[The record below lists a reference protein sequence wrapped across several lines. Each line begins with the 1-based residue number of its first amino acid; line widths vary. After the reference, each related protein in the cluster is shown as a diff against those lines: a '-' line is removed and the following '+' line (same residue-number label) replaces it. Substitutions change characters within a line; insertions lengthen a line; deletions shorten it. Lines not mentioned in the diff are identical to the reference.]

1 MHLVETYATN
11 CGLKI
16 DHPYILEK
24 YFPLNIDKY
33 VTFSPYSKPAKT
45 YDYWLDVIELIKPHL
60 DKEGIEIL
68 QLGGKNERALPHCLS
83 VTGQTNINQVA
94 YILKG
99 SMLHF
104 GADSFPVHIASSYD
118 RKIVALYSSL
128 YIQNAAPYW
137 GNKDNQVLLEPERK
151 NGDKPSFSLEEHPKS
166 INTIRPEKI
175 AQSIVNLL
183 GLDVKFEHE
192 TLFVGD
198 SHIATMLEIIP
209 NHVADHKSLG
219 VDNMIV
225 RMDFEFNEENLAQQL
240 SLCPCSIVTN
250 KPISEDLILKFKGRI
265 NEVVFMLEKETHSSD
280 FVKLLFNSAIRCLLL
295 SHENDDDIQSM
306 KIHYMDYGVIGK
318 KRLTKPEKIEEIEGL
333 DINNLFYKSSKFTL
347 SNGKIYPSYAA
358 VLEDKP
364 TDGLEKTINPVINNE
379 NFWKEIEYF
388 ALLKKIA

>member
-16 DHPYILEK
+16 DQPYILEK
-24 YFPLNIDKY
+24 YFPLNIEKY
-33 VTFSPYSKPAKT
+33 ITFNPYSKPAKT

-60 DKEGIEIL
+60 DREGINIL
-68 QLGGKNERALPHCLS
+68 QLGGKNERPLPHCFS
-83 VTGQTNINQVA
+83 VAGQTNVNQVA
-94 YILKG
+94 YILKD

-104 GADSFPVHIASSYD
+104 GVDSFPVHIASYYD
-118 RKIVALYSSL
+118 KKIVSLYSTL
-128 YIQNAAPYW
+128 YTQNAGPYW
-137 GNKDNQVLLEPERK
+137 GNKDQQVLLEPERK
-151 NGDKPSFSLEEHPKS
+151 GGDKPSFALEEYPKS

-209 NHVADHKSLG
+209 DHIANHKSLG

-240 SLCPCSIVTN
+240 GLCPCSIVTN

-265 NEVVFMLEKETHSSD
+265 NEIVFLLEKETHSSD
-280 FVKLLFNSAIRCLLL
+280 FVKLLYNSAIKCLLL
-295 SHENDDDIQSM
+295 SYEDDNDIQDM
-306 KIHYMDYGVIGK
+306 KIHYMDYGIICK
-318 KRLTKPEKIEEIEGL
+318 KRTTKPEKIQEIEGL

-347 SNGKIYPSYAA
+347 SKGKIYPSYAA
-358 VLEDKP
+358 LLEDKP
-364 TDGLEKTINPVINNE
+364 VEALEKTINPVINNE
-379 NFWKEIEYF
+379 SFWKELEYF
-388 ALLKKIA
+388 ALLKKSA

>member
-16 DHPYILEK
+16 DQPYILEK
-24 YFPLNIDKY
+24 YFPLNIEKY
-33 VTFSPYSKPAKT
+33 ITFNPYSKPAKT

-60 DKEGIEIL
+60 DKEGINIL
-68 QLGGKNERALPHCLS
+68 QLGGKNERPLPHCFS
-83 VTGQTNINQVA
+83 VAGQTNVNQVA
-94 YILKG
+94 YILKD

-104 GADSFPVHIASSYD
+104 GVDSFPVHIASSYD
-118 RKIVALYSSL
+118 KKIVSLYSTL
-128 YIQNAAPYW
+128 YTQNAGPYW
-137 GNKDNQVLLEPERK
+137 GNKDQQVLLEPERK
-151 NGDKPSFSLEEHPKS
+151 GGDKPSFALEEYPKS

-209 NHVADHKSLG
+209 DHIANHKSLG

-240 SLCPCSIVTN
+240 GLCPCSIVTN

-265 NEVVFMLEKETHSSD
+265 NEVVFLLEKETHSSD
-280 FVKLLFNSAIRCLLL
+280 FVKLLYNSAIKCLLL
-295 SHENDDDIQSM
+295 SYEDDNDIQDM
-306 KIHYMDYGVIGK
+306 KIHYMDYGIIGK
-318 KRLTKPEKIEEIEGL
+318 KRTTKPEKIQEIEGL

-347 SNGKIYPSYAA
+347 SKGKIYPSYAA
-358 VLEDKP
+358 LLEGKP
-364 TDGLEKTINPVINNE
+364 VETVEKTINPVINNE
-379 NFWKEIEYF
+379 SFWKELEYF
-388 ALLKKIA
+388 ALLKKSA